1 MVASIASPR
10 VYDLVVATMRN
21 APTQERS
28 RQTLESII
36 AAADALFA
44 VKGVDGATNTEI
56 AKEAGCSIGSL
67 YRFFPNKEALVA
79 EYVERYMQAMAANQ
93 PPIPGEPTIE
103 HLAELVSDLV
113 DRSVEAY
120 TQFTGFKR
128 VRQWRHEDGMLASQP
143 AHDSERALVSSL
155 FEASPYDL
163 DADLIQRVTTVI
175 VDGTWPLIAG
185 LGELNKRDRAAMIDE
200 IKFSLTSYIRARLEP
215 FAG

>member
-1 MVASIASPR
+1 
-10 VYDLVVATMRN
+10 MRN
-21 APTQERS
+21 PPTQERS
-28 RQTLESII
+28 RQTLDAII
-36 AAADALFA
+36 SAADSLFA
-44 VKGVDGATNTEI
+44 AWGVDGATNTEI

-79 EYVERYMQAMAANQ
+79 EYIDRYLIALAANL
-93 PPIPGEPTIE
+93 PPIPEEPTIE

-113 DRSVEAY
+113 DRSVDAN
-120 TQFTGFKR
+120 TQFTGYKR

-163 DADLIQRVTTVI
+163 DAGLIQRMTTVI

-200 IKFSLTSYIRARLEP
+200 IKLSLTSYIRARIGP
-215 FAG
+215 PAG

>member
-1 MVASIASPR
+1 
-10 VYDLVVATMRN
+10 MRN
-21 APTQERS
+21 PPTQERS
-28 RQTLESII
+28 RQTLDAII
-36 AAADALFA
+36 SAADSLFA
-44 VKGVDGATNTEI
+44 AWGVDGATNTEI

-79 EYVERYMQAMAANQ
+79 EYIDRYLIALAANL
-93 PPIPGEPTIE
+93 PPIPEEPTIE

-113 DRSVEAY
+113 DRSVDAN
-120 TQFTGFKR
+120 TQFTGYKR

-163 DADLIQRVTTVI
+163 DAGLIQRMTTVI

-200 IKFSLTSYIRARLEP
+200 IKLSLTSYIHARIGP
-215 FAG
+215 PAG